1 METTRE
7 NYDALLEEV
16 MQEIPPKPEQ
26 RQPMDKE
33 TWAAAQKA
41 QREELYALADQVAG
55 RALSDPA
62 ALRQFI
68 ETQAR
73 LGGESAANTLI
84 LMERYP
90 KAARVHT
97 FEEWKQMGRSIRPGE
112 QALSLLARGR
122 EYVRDDGATGVFMRI
137 RKVFDVR
144 QTTGRAIKQR
154 PIHGEYNR
162 IKALLTDIAFVR
174 CSGQEESL

>member
-16 MQEIPPKPEQ
+16 MREIPPKPG
-26 RQPMDKE
+26 
-33 TWAAAQKA
+33 AAAAHGQGDVGSSA
-41 QREELYALADQVAG
+41 ESPAGGIVCPGRPGLPG

-97 FEEWKQMGRSIRPGE
+97 FEEWKQMGRSHSAWRASPFPPGPRPGICLGGWRHRRVY
-112 QALSLLARGR
+112 AHSKGL
-122 EYVRDDGATGVFMRI
+122 
-137 RKVFDVR
+137 
-144 QTTGRAIKQR
+144 
-154 PIHGEYNR
+154 
-162 IKALLTDIAFVR
+162 
-174 CSGQEESL
+174 